1 MTARTLIVVAGY
13 DPGYLAILDHHLHI
27 EAGRSPVVL
36 DITELAPTPIDAYDR
51 GVLRLAGLP
60 YPGADIRSRVEAAG
74 ATYVVAGEFLGPDR
88 ADPLDDEHE
97 TQLEIAVQSALITYF
112 RTDRPN
118 RRRRAVARAEA
129 ALRRDGRGTYRAV
142 NGVLDR
148 HPGIDRVYVGNGRF
162 PNQKLASAASR
173 ERGLETLHFE
183 KGESPNSS
191 YLQPYAPQNRL
202 ASQGSVEELLR
213 GRSDSDIDSI
223 ADTWLT
229 RRAPSSESSNEFSS
243 LWSPTLSPRLT
254 AALGNS
260 RPIVGFFT
268 SSQDEFQFLGPEW
281 QLHDWDDQF
290 TAFDLMLAEF
300 EAAGYVAYLRVHP
313 NLSTKNH
320 ECFIRERAGIRSLAA
335 RHPELVVIWHDDDA
349 NTYSLLGVSDA
360 VVVWDSTVG
369 LEASARG
376 IPTWT
381 AATTRYGL
389 VADVRERLSRA
400 AVEAGGM
407 DRWEVDAHAAKR
419 FIAYLVLRDQ
429 QMQTDP
435 RDWIAWD
442 TRHPP
447 IATRFAA
454 VLTSGGNPSRL
465 EAVRSVV
472 DVYRH
477 RSLRSNVAHLR
488 RR

>member
-13 DPGYLAILDHHLHI
+13 DPDYLAILEHHLVI
-27 EAGRSPVVL
+27 ESGRSPIVL
-36 DITELAPTPIDAYDR
+36 DITELAPTPIDTYDR

-60 YPGADIRSRVEAAG
+60 YPGSDLGARAEARGASYIRVGELLDAHAADV
-74 ATYVVAGEFLGPDR
+74 
-88 ADPLDDEHE
+88 LDDEHE
-97 TQLEIAVQSALITYF
+97 AQLEVAVQSALITYF

-118 RRRRAVARAEA
+118 RRRRAVRRAEA
-129 ALRRDGRGTYRAV
+129 ALRRDGRVTYRAV
-142 NGVLDR
+142 NRILDLN
-148 HPGIDRVYVGNGRF
+148 PGIDRVYVGNGRF

-183 KGESPNSS
+183 KGETPNGS

-202 ASQGSVEELLR
+202 ASQASVEPVLE
-213 GRSDSDIDSI
+213 GRTVAEIDAI
-223 ADTWLT
+223 AAAWLA
-229 RRAPSSESSNEFSS
+229 RRAPSADSSNEFSS
-243 LWSPTLSPRLT
+243 LWSADLSPRIT
-254 AALGNS
+254 AAIGGGK
-260 RPIVGFFT
+260 PVVGFFT

-290 TAFDLMLAEF
+290 EAFDRMLSEF
-300 EAAGYVAYLRVHP
+300 EAAGFVAYLRVHP
-313 NLSTKNH
+313 NLATKNH
-320 ECFIRERAGIRSLAA
+320 ECFTRERAGIRTLAE
-335 RHPELVVIWHDDDA
+335 RHPGLVVIWHDDDA
-349 NTYSLLGVSDA
+349 NTYTLLGVSDA

-389 VADVRERLSRA
+389 VADVRERLSHGT
-400 AVEAGGM
+400 VDSDGM
-407 DRWEVDAHAAKR
+407 ERWDVDTHAANR
-419 FIAYLVLRDQ
+419 FIAYLVLRDL
-429 QMQTDP
+429 QMQTNAS
-435 RDWIAWD
+435 DWIPWD
-442 TRHPP
+442 TDHPP
-447 IATRFAA
+447 LVTRIAS

-465 EAVRSVV
+465 ESVRSII

-477 RSLRSNVAHLR
+477 RSLRSNLAHLR